1 MAKIFA
7 VFNQAGGVGKTTLTQ
22 NLGYALAQ
30 KGQRVLLIDFD
41 PQASLTIFMGL
52 EPDELESTSYD
63 CLMKRAP
70 ASEVIV
76 SGLHGMDLLPSNIG
90 LGEAEL
96 ELVAASMRE
105 VRLQKAIEP
114 VEGNYDVIL
123 IDCPP
128 SLGMLSY
135 LALVT
140 SHAVLVPVDCEF
152 KSYRGTD
159 LLRRT
164 VSRVQEDAN
173 PNLEIF
179 GFVPTKYSR
188 GKSQHKGCLGA
199 MQQYLSP
206 VAPVFEPIPN
216 AIAFVD
222 ASMGRQPLALYDR
235 RHEAINPVVALANVI
250 CAQLPNSKGALAHA

>member
-1 MAKIFA
+1 MPNIFSI
-7 VFNQAGGVGKTTLTQ
+7 FNQAGGVGKTTLTM

-52 EPDELESTSYD
+52 EPDELDFTIYD
-63 CLMKRAP
+63 CLMKRHP
-70 ASEVIV
+70 IDEVV
-76 SGLHGMDLLPSNIG
+76 VPSLHGMDLLPSNIG

-105 VRLQKAIEP
+105 VKLKKAIEL
-114 VEGNYDVIL
+114 VVDNYDVIL

-135 LALVT
+135 LSLVT
-140 SHAVLVPVDCEF
+140 SQAVLVPVDCEF

-164 VSRVQEDAN
+164 VARVQQDAN
-173 PNLEIF
+173 PTLEIF
-179 GFVPTKYSR
+179 GFVPTKYSK

-199 MQQYLSP
+199 MQEYLSP
-206 VAPVFEPIPN
+206 VAPVFQPIAN

-222 ASMGRQPLALYDR
+222 ASMNRQPLALYDR
-235 RHEAINPVVALANVI
+235 RHEAVNSINELADTI
-250 CAQLPNSKGALAHA
+250 CAQLPQGALTHA